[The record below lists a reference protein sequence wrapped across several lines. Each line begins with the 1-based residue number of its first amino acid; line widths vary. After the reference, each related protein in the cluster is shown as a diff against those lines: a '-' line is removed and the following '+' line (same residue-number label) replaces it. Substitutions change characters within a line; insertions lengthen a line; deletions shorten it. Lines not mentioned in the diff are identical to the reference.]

1 MSNAR
6 ATHLSRRGILAA
18 GGALGLGA
26 VLAACGDDDAKSGG
40 SDKETTAAKSGPWT
54 FKDDR
59 GQTAKTDRAPANIVS
74 FIGVAA
80 ALHDY
85 GIESKGVFGPTRLKD
100 GKADVQAKRPRHQQG
115 HDHRQRVGPVQH
127 REVRG
132 SLPDVLITTIFDSAK
147 TLWYVPEESKK
158 KILAV
163 GAPSVGISVYD
174 VQLPTPLQRML
185 ELAKSLGADTT
196 SSTITAAKKR
206 FEDAAARLRAA
217 TKAKPN
223 IKVLVG
229 SASQDIFYVSGSNL
243 SVDLEYFKAL
253 GVNFVEPAASAL
265 KASGGWYENLSWENV
280 DKYGADVIMMDNR
293 TSAIQPT
300 DITEGTW
307 KKLLNCQGG
316 AGHRAQPRADPVLR
330 QVRASAGG
338 SGQGDRECEEGQ
350 LIRGGF
356 ALWGAA
362 GRVWL
367 VAQFPAPLGMYP

>member
-26 VLAACGDDDAKSGG
+26 ALAACGDDDAKSGG
-40 SDKETTAAKSGPWT
+40 ADKETAAAKSGPWT

-59 GQTAKTDRAPANIVS
+59 GTTAKADKVPANIVS

-85 GIESKGVFGPTRLKD
+85 GIESKGVFGPTKLKD
-100 GKADVQAKRPRHQQG
+100 GKADVQAGDLDISKVTIIGNEWGQFNI
-115 HDHRQRVGPVQH
+115 
-127 REVRG
+127 EKYAAL
-132 SLPDVLITTIFDSAK
+132 SPDVLITTMFDSAG

-163 GAPSVGISVYD
+163 GAPTVGISVYD
-174 VQLPTPLQRML
+174 IQLPTPLGRML

-217 TKAKPN
+217 AKAKPD
-223 IKVLVG
+223 IKVLAG

-243 SVDLEYFKAL
+243 SADLEYYKAL
-253 GVNFVEPAASAL
+253 GVNFVEPAAAAL
-265 KASGGWYENLSWENV
+265 KASGGWFENLSWENV

-293 TSAIQPT
+293 TSAIQPA

-307 KKLLNCQGG
+307 KKLPAVK
-316 AGHRAQPRADPVLR
+316 AG
-330 QVRASAGG
+330 QVIARNPEPILSYAK
-338 SGQGDRECEEGQ
+338 C
-350 LIRGGF
+350 
-356 ALWGAA
+356 
-362 GRVWL
+362 
-367 VAQFPAPLGMYP
+367 APLLEDLAKAIENAKKVS